1 MKILK
6 TLQHILMFV
15 ILTTAF
21 VKVNSMGQIFVHMNI
36 ASLCH
41 NFDGLQTLLAR
52 INMKFKIIG
61 IIETRLNY
69 LRNINKNKW
78 LYNSIYSN

>member
-15 ILTTAF
+15 ILTIAF

-52 INMKFKIIG
+52 INIKFKIIG

>member
-15 ILTTAF
+15 ILTTAS

-36 ASLCH
+36 SSLCH
-41 NFDGLQTLLAR
+41 NFDGLQTLLNKKN
-52 INMKFKIIG
+52 IKFKIIG
-61 IIETRLNY
+61 TVEARQNKIILE
-69 LRNINKNKW
+69 I
-78 LYNSIYSN
+78 